1 MILSLSEI
9 MSVPDKIA
17 EMDIPLECTQVD
29 FQGVRYEFVKKPPVH
44 LKITNQNHKK
54 VLVEGDAEYTL
65 SIPCSRCL
73 ESVEVKIPV
82 EIHVS
87 LDFSRDDDE
96 RTREMEEEGYLNG
109 YSLDVDL
116 LVVDE
121 ILLNFPEKVLCQE
134 DCKGL
139 CRECGQNLNQGEC
152 GCNRQSLDPRMAAIQ
167 DIFKNFK
174 EV

>member
-1 MILSLSEI
+1 MEISLSEI
-9 MSVPDKIA
+9 MTVPDKVA
-17 EMDIPLECTQVD
+17 VMDVPLECSEIV
-29 FQGVRYEFVKKPPVH
+29 FQGERYDFIDKPPVH
-44 LKITNQNHKK
+44 LVITNQNKRR
-54 VLVEGDAEYTL
+54 VLIEGNAEYTL

-73 ESVEVKIPV
+73 ESVPTVVPV

-87 LDFSRDDDE
+87 LDFNENSGEEADE
-96 RTREMEEEGYLNG
+96 FDEEGYLNG
-109 YSLDVDL
+109 YNLNVDL

-121 ILLNFPEKVLCQE
+121 ILLAFPDKVLCSE

-139 CRECGQNLNQGEC
+139 CMKCGQNLNQGEC
-152 GCNRQSLDPRMAAIQ
+152 GCDRESLDPRMAAIQ